1 MYEQCSVLDD
11 LLKLIIVRK
20 MWMHSKWILFNL
32 HFRSF
37 SYFLTQNILI
47 MYCTTD
53 CVNETVKFPCSYQRR
68 LFSRWRQLTHLQLK
82 TTLNKNKTKAA
93 YTYIMCK
100 NMKDFLHLND
110 LHSHA
115 TMNRMV
121 TNSGS
126 TTFASIKIP
135 ILIFQCNV

>member
-11 LLKLIIVRK
+11 LLILIIVRK
-20 MWMHSKWILFNL
+20 MWMQSKWTLFNL
-32 HFRSF
+32 HVRSF
-37 SYFLTQNILI
+37 SYFPTQNILI

-53 CVNETVKFPCSYQRR
+53 CVDETVKLPRSYRRR
-68 LFSRWRQLTHLQLK
+68 LFSRWRQLTILQLK

-93 YTYIMCK
+93 YTCIISK

-110 LHSHA
+110 LHSYA

-121 TNSGS
+121 TNSGN

-135 ILIFQCNV
+135 ILIFQCKA

>member
-11 LLKLIIVRK
+11 LLKLIIARK
-20 MWMHSKWILFNL
+20 MWMQSKWILFNL
-32 HFRSF
+32 HVRSF
-37 SYFLTQNILI
+37 SYFRLAQNILI

-53 CVNETVKFPCSYQRR
+53 CVNETVKLPCSHQRR
-68 LFSRWRQLTHLQLK
+68 LFSRWRQLTFLQ

-93 YTYIMCK
+93 YTCIMCK

-121 TNSGS
+121 TNSGN

-135 ILIFQCNV
+135 ILIFQWNV